1 MNIGRQ
7 YVARLNHSL
16 MLFDMAC
23 AGLEVETA
31 GQLLEAFDGI
41 WKHDGFAGSRDPYE
55 LGYLVIFVSVL
66 QPVK

>member
-1 MNIGRQ
+1 
-7 YVARLNHSL
+7 

-41 WKHDGFAGSRDPYE
+41 RKHDGSASSRDPYE
-55 LGYLVIFVSVL
+55 LGYLMIFVSVL